1 MPVLLDNAS
10 ATGNPA
16 RWNGGRGVFS
26 AVATFGGG
34 NVQLQYLG
42 PNGST
47 WLNVGSALTADGLA
61 AFELPPGQI
70 RAAVVTATGV
80 YARAD
85 ESKG

>member
-10 ATGNPA
+10 ATGSAVN
-16 RWNGGRGVFS
+16 WNGGRGVFS
-26 AVATFGGG
+26 AVATWGGG

-42 PNGST
+42 PDAAT
-47 WLNVGSALTADGLA
+47 WLNVGSSLTADGLA
-61 AFELPPGQI
+61 AFELPPGRI
-70 RAAVVTATGV
+70 RAAVTTATAV